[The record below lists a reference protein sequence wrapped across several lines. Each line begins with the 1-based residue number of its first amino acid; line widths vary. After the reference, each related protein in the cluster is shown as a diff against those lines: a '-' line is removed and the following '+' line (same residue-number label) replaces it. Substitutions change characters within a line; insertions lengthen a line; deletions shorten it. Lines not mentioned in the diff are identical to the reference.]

1 MPWLRKKL
9 SASKKY
15 FLNKRVRRRRAQ
27 SKLFQLSTTV
37 AVLGEPSTGK
47 TTVCRKLT
55 QKMYPDGFERA
66 TEYYNLDLT
75 LISEGILCKHELSVH
90 DTPGNLRE
98 TFPLL
103 YESVLRKSD
112 TFVLV
117 FSLVSSRGLS
127 AIYRTL
133 NDLKNIKSTSV
144 PTLIIANKSDMESKE
159 EDDIKKRFELY
170 RNATNLNIQ
179 ICEMNITQTWDLR
192 HHWIPLLVDIEER
205 HGVFRGHDP
214 SIVIKWDF

>member
-9 SASKKY
+9 KASKKY
-15 FLNKRVRRRRAQ
+15 FLRKTVRRGRAQ
-27 SKLFQLSTTV
+27 SKLFQLSTTI
-37 AVLGEPSTGK
+37 AVLGEASSGK

-66 TEYYNLDLT
+66 TEYYDFDLT
-75 LISEGILCKHELSVH
+75 LISDGILCKHELSVH

-112 TFVLV
+112 TFVLA
-117 FSLVSSRGLS
+117 FSLASSRGLS
-127 AIYRTL
+127 VIYRTL
-133 NDLKNIKSTSV
+133 NDLKNIKGTSV
-144 PTLIIANKSDMESKE
+144 PTLIIANKSDIESKDE
-159 EDDIKKRFELY
+159 EDIKKRFELY
-170 RNATNLNIQ
+170 RNAANMNVH
-179 ICEMNITQTWDLR
+179 ICEMNITDGWDVS

-205 HGVFRGHDP
+205 HGVYRGHDAN
-214 SIVIKWDF
+214 IVIK